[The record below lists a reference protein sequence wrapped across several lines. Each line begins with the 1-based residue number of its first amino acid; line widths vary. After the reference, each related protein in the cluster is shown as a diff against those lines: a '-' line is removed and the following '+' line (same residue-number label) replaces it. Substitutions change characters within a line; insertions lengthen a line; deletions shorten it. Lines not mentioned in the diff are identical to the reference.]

1 MKIILIVLGI
11 ILLLSA
17 IIMLLPVR
25 VIVEYSGKTRL
36 RIFVYGIMIFDSVKK
51 PQEVAEQKES
61 KECGNEESSGR
72 ETDYI
77 TLLKENFEFLKEILK
92 EIVEKTKKYAI
103 IKNIEAK
110 YKFGLGDAAVTGIYS
125 GVVYAVVNGF
135 AAFIRNY
142 YTIKN
147 QRLEVIPDFDNK
159 VQEFNAKIEIV
170 IRAAFF
176 VPTLLRLIKIF
187 KGKEEV

>member
-51 PQEVAEQKES
+51 PQEVAEQKEGS
-61 KECGNEESSGR
+61 NESNGGK

-135 AAFIRNY
+135 AAYIRNY
-142 YTIKN
+142 YKIKN
-147 QRLEVIPDFDNK
+147 QKLEVIPDFDNV
-159 VQEFNAKIEIV
+159 VQEFNAKIEVV

-176 VPTLLRLIKIF
+176 LPTLLRLIKF
-187 KGKEEV
+187 SKEKRKCKL

>member
-61 KECGNEESSGR
+61 GNEDNGGK

-110 YKFGLGDAAVTGIYS
+110 YKFGLGDAAMTGIYS